1 MVLYNDIIRFEVIDK
16 EASFIFEEVM
26 QKVISTF
33 QVLSFLVPPLKK
45 ENTHRSFPF
54 GRFIRSEARINRPSI
69 FFWSS
74 NDKNRR
80 D

>member
-33 QVLSFLVPPLKK
+33 LVLSFLVPPLKK
-45 ENTHRSFPF
+45 EKHT
-54 GRFIRSEARINRPSI
+54 SI
-69 FFWSS
+69 ISPWKVYSV
-74 NDKNRR
+74 
-80 D
+80 